1 MWKEEAVVYFKMHIL
16 AFVYRDWSN
25 WRITSVQTAALQ
37 GENETPDLPHTVWNQ
52 AVKHLTMTHSHVYC
66 IPVSIYASTYEYR
79 SAPVFQK
86 CRSHPKIPGTRRT
99 TWSKFHTED
108 PQILGTTVQNLVTTV
123 SWYPG
128 IVHPCINI
136 IWLCGIS
143 CSWNQQNTFF
153 TVYGCESTLLCFFLH
168 SPVLL
173 FSSTPM
179 HLSILNTVFPRPAL
193 LWKYFSFLKKIY
205 GSLDQ
210 QNTHTLKI

>member
-86 CRSHPKIPGTRRT
+86 SRSHPKIPGTRRT

-108 PQILGTTVQNLVTTV
+108 PQILSTTVQNLVTTV

-153 TVYGCESTLLCFFLH
+153 TVFMVVNPLCCASSYTVLCCSSHQLPCTYQYWTLCFPDLLCCGNIFRF
-168 SPVLL
+168 
-173 FSSTPM
+173 
-179 HLSILNTVFPRPAL
+179 
-193 LWKYFSFLKKIY
+193 WKKFM
-205 GSLDQ
+205 GP
-210 QNTHTLKI
+210 